1 MSKFYK
7 FGWGKVLLSAVLLLG
22 LYGCGNETED
32 KEDLNNDLANLAT
45 VVAQDAIYS
54 TGFSDQYQV
63 DLSSRVLVSDGSEF
77 MVTDVEEL
85 SPDDECKVQSITDIG
100 FVVAAQ
106 SLKVCDYRYQVA
118 SKLSMENESQALIR
132 LAVSKTPEQAQLPPI
147 SAVTLLNTSVDVN
160 LAQELAKLGVD
171 LDGFTLSSETT
182 LPFNSGS
189 EAVTNPVNNTLTYTP
204 AADFEGIDR
213 VLFTY
218 SNGSDQVLMGIL
230 DVAVS
235 YEANKG
241 LTVQENIVYPQRIN
255 INQKVDIDISP
266 YVTSEDGDDYQLVYV
281 GAFNAEVA
289 AKNPTDTN
297 NKVFTFQSSIVGE
310 HTVSFAVSDHNGAYE
325 MGLIKI
331 TTKDPAQSAK
341 WGDIVY
347 SVNRFTAPTTAADA
361 NYLGIPYSAILVDN
375 NYDPAVNMTAYSYQ
389 DAKALCTDLDATLAT
404 ADQLE
409 QLAANVDV
417 NGTYHWPAKYRYIAD
432 QSGSGVQVDITGET
446 DSTVADANV
455 YYLSCVLPGQMS
467 IIQSESDVEA
477 VANGVDTATVSVK
490 LDIGGSDSS
499 DKIIS
504 ASSDS
509 PNVTFSN
516 RATTNASGIAMF
528 TFTSFKAENVNVRF
542 EYADVEISTQ
552 IRFTG
557 DEKTAVLSLATIVN
571 DSEFGADPNKV
582 RATLRD
588 ANNNPIEKRT
598 VSFSSTSSDVAISAD
613 AETDAKGEQDASIRW
628 TSNEPNSDKIVA
640 INAKYQRS
648 DGATLNASSN
658 VQFVKPSLMCGG
670 QLNDRDLNNA
680 SGPCLKVVKRPD
692 FNYLYTAAPSAAFL
706 DKIGFGYDSWRL
718 VTEDGS
724 RGPNGGQFLS
734 WTYDKNN
741 VFAGYEWCVKL
752 NSIEFAGRT
761 NWGIS
766 TLNLPV
772 YMGNMYLSYGWP
784 TSRLYSAAAAEP
796 GYTQVAAF
804 DYFTS
809 LGYGGNYNQAYIS
822 CASYSE

>member
-7 FGWGKVLLSAVLLLG
+7 FGWGKMLLSAVLLFG

-32 KEDLNNDLANLAT
+32 KEDLINDLTNLAT

-85 SPDDECKVQSITDIG
+85 SSDDECKVQSITDIG

-118 SKLSMENESQALIR
+118 SKLSMENESQALVR
-132 LAVSKTPEQAQLPPI
+132 LSVSKTPEQAQLPPI

-171 LDGFTLSSETT
+171 LDGFSLSSETT

-189 EAVTNPVNNTLTYTP
+189 EAVTDPVNNTLTYTP

-241 LTVQENIVYPQRIN
+241 LTVQEDIVYPQRIS
-255 INQKVDIDISP
+255 INQRVDIDISP

-297 NKVFTFQSSIVGE
+297 NKVFTFQSSIAGE

-375 NYDPAVNMTAYSYQ
+375 KYDPAINMTAYSYQ

-446 DSTVADANV
+446 DSTVADVNV

-467 IIQSESDVEA
+467 IVQSDSDVEA

-504 ASSDS
+504 ASSNS

-528 TFTSFKAENVNVRF
+528 TFTSFKAESVNVTF
-542 EYADVEISTQ
+542 DYADLKVSTD
-552 IRFTG
+552 IVFIG
-557 DEKTAVLSLATIVN
+557 DEKTAALTLSNIV
-571 DSEFGADPNKV
+571 DGSDFGSEPNKV

-588 ANNNPIEKRT
+588 ANNNPVVKRT
-598 VSFSSTSSDVAISAD
+598 ISFSSTNTEISITAD
-613 AETDAKGEQDASIRW
+613 AETNAEGRQDASILW
-628 TSNEPNSDKIVA
+628 TATEPNVSQTVGID
-640 INAKYQRS
+640 AKYNRS
-648 DGATLNASSN
+648 DGTTLNASTN
-658 VQFVKPSLMCGG
+658 VQFIKESLVCGG
-670 QLNDRDLNNA
+670 LYNDTNMTNA
-680 SGPCLKVVKRPD
+680 SGPCLKVARRPGTD
-692 FNYLYTAAPSAAFL
+692 YLYTSTPSVAFM
-706 DKIGFGYDSWRL
+706 DAVGYRYSTSQIR
-718 VTEDGS
+718 TEDGS
-724 RGPNGGQFLS
+724 RGPVGGRFMSWNYSLANVDAGQDWCEKLS
-734 WTYDKNN
+734 
-741 VFAGYEWCVKL
+741 E
-752 NSIEFAGRT
+752 IEFSDRSNWKLSRT
-761 NWGIS
+761 NIS
-766 TLNLPV
+766 LYL
-772 YMGNMYLSYGWP
+772 GNMYTNFGWP
-784 TSRLYSAAAAEP
+784 TSSLYSGNATLPEES
-796 GYTQVAAF
+796 VVIAF
-804 DYFTS
+804 DYFTG
-809 LGYGGNYNQAYIS
+809 LMDGGFYQYAYVS
-822 CASYSE
+822 CVSHY